1 MSKDLKQL
9 SKITTRYQNR
19 EAYGFNS
26 GGQTK
31 VVNPINQKYDFKK
44 PTIIRISKADMEL
57 LHQDGTLEKDGITII
72 ADE

>member
-1 MSKDLKQL
+1 MSNDLKQL
-9 SKITTRYQNR
+9 SKITTRYTNK
-19 EAYGFNS
+19 EG
-26 GGQTK
+26 

-44 PTIIRISKADMEL
+44 PTIIHISKQEMEL

>member
-1 MSKDLKQL
+1 MSKLKEL
-9 SKITTRYQNR
+9 SKITTRYTNK
-19 EAYGFNS
+19 EGIA
-26 GGQTK
+26 
-31 VVNPINQKYDFKK
+31 NPVNQKYDFKK